1 MEHSAVIDRSQNIT
15 TSALR
20 SFTLSKTSYK
30 INRKYNP
37 GISDDFYI
45 KKKVLSKQQ
54 LSKLKHTS
62 AKKIQNFFK
71 LLKTKKVLKNLI
83 KIQKRSQ
90 KSLYY
95 HLNLLSTHS
104 YKRISKYFHIW
115 SCPVKAK
122 QSLTFDI
129 SNLKI
134 KPELLDKLQQDN
146 KGMISFMCDEMANE
160 TRTFIKDP
168 NESHTFFKVFNEKQE
183 EFQVKEFGNFEEM
196 NFSRFDFMEINLP
209 EFISESFNPALWKK
223 EKFVDRV
230 SELEGKIM
238 KMNEN
243 LLKELEIRED
253 LQYEKEILQN
263 IIKKIIDIKRFN

>member
-15 TSALR
+15 TNSMR
-20 SFTLSKTSYK
+20 SFNLSKTSYK

-45 KKKVLSKQQ
+45 KKKVVSKQQ
-54 LSKLKHTS
+54 LSNLRHTS
-62 AKKIQNFFK
+62 AKKIQKFFK
-71 LLKTKKVLKNLI
+71 LLQTKKVLKILI
-83 KIQKRSQ
+83 KIQKNSQ

-95 HLNLLSTHS
+95 HLDHLSILSNKHLS
-104 YKRISKYFHIW
+104 SYFHLW

-134 KPELLDKLQQDN
+134 KPELLEKLQQDN

-209 EFISESFNPALWKK
+209 EFISENFNPALWKK
-223 EKFVDRV
+223 EKIAERA

-238 KMNEN
+238 NMNQN